1 MEFDQKT
8 YDSAES
14 DCVTTPTNEPAL
26 PRGDNGDKYKRDSRN
41 DSRTRFKSEP
51 NIQKREKK
59 RGQEREVLKKN
70 ISIEVT
76 ESPNS
81 QSKST
86 PNSPELARNLTKLE
100 VPLSDSHS
108 HSTPN
113 TPEAPRANKSVTSDS
128 YLSSEEDDQSYGHPN
143 YVSPLYHK
151 HKATNQLSTPLT
163 HTSYPMT
170 SSNYQSPHY
179 HNNNIPQRFH
189 PSNAY
194 ITQTPPHATGTSR
207 SNPHQPNQEN
217 NVRQKPNSL
226 PRSKAYYELSYPPS
240 YVDTISGVQV
250 ARRNQKSRSFES
262 QESFRNVL
270 PLSIQKTKA
279 VIASFPIIQDA
290 QLVKV
295 SEVRPMA
302 DVSCV

>member
-8 YDSAES
+8 YDSNES

-26 PRGDNGDKYKRDSRN
+26 PRGGNGDRYKRDSRK

-51 NIQKREKK
+51 SFQRRDKK
-59 RGQEREVLKKN
+59 RAQDGQVLLKKN

-86 PNSPELARNLTKLE
+86 PNSPELARNITKLE
-100 VPLSDSHS
+100 VPLSDTHS
-108 HSTPN
+108 HSTPT
-113 TPEAPRANKSVTSDS
+113 TPEAPRANKSVSNDT
-128 YLSSEEDDQSYGHPN
+128 YLSSEEDEMSYQPTN
-143 YVSPLYHK
+143 YVSPQYYK
-151 HKATNQLSTPLT
+151 HKATNQLSTPLS
-163 HTSYPMT
+163 HNNFSMT

-179 HNNNIPQRFH
+179 HHNIPKQFH
-189 PSNAY
+189 TNNAY
-194 ITQTPPHATGTSR
+194 ITQTPQRTTGTSR
-207 SNPHQPNQEN
+207 SFPHQLNQEN

-226 PRSKAYYELSYPPS
+226 PRSKAYYELSYPPN
-240 YVDTISGVQV
+240 YIDTLSGVQ
-250 ARRNQKSRSFES
+250 ATRRSQKSRSFES
-262 QESFRNVL
+262 QESFQNVL

-295 SEVRPMA
+295 SEVRPMGG
-302 DVSCV
+302 VSCV

>member
-1 MEFDQKT
+1 MEFDQRAF
-8 YDSAES
+8 DSTES
-14 DCVTTPTNEPAL
+14 DSVTTPTNEPAL
-26 PRGDNGDKYKRDSRN
+26 SRGGKGDSRRDSR
-41 DSRTRFKSEP
+41 SRFKSEP
-51 NIQKREKK
+51 NFQRRDKK
-59 RGQEREVLKKN
+59 RGQEIQVLKKN

-100 VPLSDSHS
+100 APNSDTHS

-113 TPEAPRANKSVTSDS
+113 TPEAPRGNKCVTNDT
-128 YLSSEEDDQSYGHPN
+128 YMSSEEEDGPTS
-143 YVSPLYHK
+143 YVSPHYYK
-151 HKATNQLSTPLT
+151 HKATNQLSSPLT
-163 HTSYPMT
+163 HNNYPMT
-170 SSNYQSPHY
+170 SPNYQSPHY
-179 HNNNIPQRFH
+179 YHNIPKQH
-189 PSNAY
+189 PSNTY
-194 ITQTPPHATGTSR
+194 FSHVSPRATGTSR
-207 SNPHQPNQEN
+207 SFPHRLNQEN

-226 PRSKAYYELSYPPS
+226 PRSKACYELTYPPN
-240 YVDTISGVQV
+240 YTDTFTGVQLP
-250 ARRNQKSRSFES
+250 RRSQKSRSFES
-262 QESFRNVL
+262 HESSQNVL

-279 VIASFPIIQDA
+279 IIASFPIIQDA